1 MGQQLT
7 LRVRPGENVRFPN
20 RCVVCGRLPQER
32 LTLKKRHGQIT
43 RKLDAPICDDCARQL
58 TRRSAEEERR
68 LHVARVA
75 TVITGLFVLIILVL
89 AGWEPLWLRLAVA
102 FIGAV
107 TVAAIVH
114 RLVLNWAAKANL
126 PEKRAVLE
134 AVQITDFS
142 WRAMTLAFDNPA
154 IIIEV
159 MELNSDILVDSQT
172 ADV

>member
-1 MGQQLT
+1 MSQQIT
-7 LRVRPGENVRFPN
+7 LRIRVGDTVRLPN
-20 RCVVCGRLPQER
+20 RCVACGQPGQER
-32 LTLKKRHGQIT
+32 LTLQKRHGQIT

-58 TRRSAEEERR
+58 TRQSGEEERR
-68 LHVARVA
+68 LRIARVA
-75 TVITGLFVLIILVL
+75 TVTTGLFVLIILVL

-107 TVAAIVH
+107 IVAAVVH
-114 RLVLNWAAKANL
+114 RLALSWAAKANL

-134 AVQITDFS
+134 AAQITDFS

-154 IIIEV
+154 IFNEV

-172 ADV
+172 VDV